1 MAAPGETSFEP
12 IMTTVFI
19 VIVLA
24 MIFDLG
30 KEVNDPE
37 IENLLIVETLEN

>member
-1 MAAPGETSFEP
+1 MSDSGKAPFEP

-37 IENLLIVETLEN
+37 IDDLLIVETLEN

>member
-30 KEVNDPE
+30 KEVNDPA

>member
-1 MAAPGETSFEP
+1 MAASGETTFEP

-30 KEVNDPE
+30 KEVDDPE
-37 IENLLIVETLEN
+37 IENILIVETLDN